1 MKAAETRQILRSS
14 DLHPKKSFGQNFLVS
29 ESVLHA
35 MAAACVPDDEVGRA
49 EVVELGAGLG
59 ALTRALAVRARHV
72 TAVERDRDLIPLLE
86 TALRGPLDLDQVTVS
101 ESDAQSLDVSAAFA
115 SASGPRVLCGNLPY
129 QITGQLLRLAI
140 THSGNVER
148 VVFMVQEE
156 VADRLLAAPSG
167 KDYGAL
173 TVFARAAFDV
183 ARVARVPPSA
193 FFPIPRVSSAVVVF
207 TPILPRR
214 ARETETFRSLVKGAF
229 SMRRKTLRNAWR
241 SVVPDRVQLDRVA
254 AETGVSLDAR
264 GETLDVEAFAR
275 VAGALEAS
283 W

>member
-1 MKAAETRQILRSS
+1 
-14 DLHPKKSFGQNFLVS
+14 
-29 ESVLHA
+29 
-35 MAAACVPDDEVGRA
+35 
-49 EVVELGAGLG
+49 
-59 ALTRALAVRARHV
+59 
-72 TAVERDRDLIPLLE
+72 
-86 TALRGPLDLDQVTVS
+86 
-101 ESDAQSLDVSAAFA
+101 
-115 SASGPRVLCGNLPY
+115 
-129 QITGQLLRLAI
+129 
-140 THSGNVER
+140 
-148 VVFMVQEE
+148 MVQEE

-183 ARVARVPPSA
+183 VRVARVPPSA

>member
-1 MKAAETRQILRSS
+1 MKAAEARQILRSS

-35 MAAACVPDDEVGRA
+35 MAAACVPNDEVGRA

-72 TAVERDRDLIPLLE
+72 TAVERDRDLIPILE

-101 ESDAQSLDVSAAFA
+101 ESDAQSLDVQAAFA

-183 ARVARVPPSA
+183 ARVVRVPPSA